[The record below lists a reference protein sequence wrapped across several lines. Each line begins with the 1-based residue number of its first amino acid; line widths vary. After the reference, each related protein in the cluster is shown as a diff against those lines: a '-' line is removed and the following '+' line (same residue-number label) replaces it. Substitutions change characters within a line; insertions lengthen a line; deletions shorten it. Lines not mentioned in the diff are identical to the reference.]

1 MQPLEALYAGVFPG
15 IPEQIAKA
23 RGQVREFLDGCPAA
37 DDAVLIISELATNAA
52 LHSLSRNGV
61 FTVRVKR
68 YGTCVYLEVEDA
80 GGPWIPAPPDDRP
93 HGLDII
99 SKLARTWGVRE
110 SPGRI
115 VWATV
120 NFQEQR

>member
-1 MQPLEALYAGVFPG
+1 MQTLEAIYAGVFPG

-37 DDAVLIISELATNAA
+37 DDAVLIISELAANAA

-68 YGTCVYLEVEDA
+68 YGTCLYLKVEDA

-99 SKLARTWGVRE
+99 SELARTWGVRK
-110 SPGRI
+110 SPGRV

-120 NFQEQR
+120 NF

>member
-1 MQPLEALYAGVFPG
+1 MQSLESIYAGIFPG
-15 IPEQIAKA
+15 MPEQIAKA
-23 RGQVREFLDGCPAA
+23 RRQVREFLDGCPAA
-37 DDAVLIISELATNAA
+37 DDAVLIISELAANAA

-80 GGPWIPAPPDDRP
+80 GGPWTPAAPDDRP

-99 SKLARTWGVRE
+99 GMLARTWG
-110 SPGRI
+110 SGNPPGGSSGR
-115 VWATV
+115 
-120 NFQEQR
+120 R